1 MIKYLRHIT
10 ILLSLFLM
18 TSCFDSSKPN
28 YQYFPNM
35 YESVGYGTYDESDAF
50 PNGIEAQLPV
60 EGSVPR
66 GWQPYEFEDSN
77 EGYELAKVNLTSPLL
92 NNEDNL
98 ANGKKMYEIYCSV
111 CHGSKGDGNGILM
124 EREKFLGIPSYA
136 DRDITEGSIYHVL
149 MYGINLMGSHAGQ
162 VNDEERWQISQYVL
176 KLRKDLLKWGIQLLE
191 I

>member
-1 MIKYLRHIT
+1 MKKFFKYI
-10 ILLSLFLM
+10 ICFLSISLM
-18 TSCFDSSKPN
+18 LSCFDSSKPN

-35 YESVGYGTYDESDAF
+35 YESVGYGTYDESNAF

-60 EGSVPR
+60 KESIPR
-66 GWQPYEFEDSN
+66 GWQPYEYEDSI
-77 EGYELAKVNLTSPLL
+77 EGYELAKSELKSPLL
-92 NNEDNL
+92 NNDNNL
-98 ANGKKMYEIYCSV
+98 ANGKKMYEIYCSL

-162 VNDEERWQISQYVL
+162 VNDEERWQITEYVL
-176 KLRKDLLKWGIQLLE
+176 KLRKDLIK
-191 I
+191 

>member
-77 EGYELAKVNLTSPLL
+77 EGYELAKVNLTSPIL

-176 KLRKDLLKWGIQLLE
+176 KLRKDLLK
-191 I
+191 

>member
-92 NNEDNL
+92 NNQDNL
-98 ANGKKMYEIYCSV
+98 TNGKKMYQIYCSV

-176 KLRKDLLKWGIQLLE
+176 KLRKDLLK
-191 I
+191 

>member
-1 MIKYLRHIT
+1 MINYLKHIA

-176 KLRKDLLKWGIQLLE
+176 KLRKDLLK
-191 I
+191 

>member
-1 MIKYLRHIT
+1 MINYLKHIT

-176 KLRKDLLKWGIQLLE
+176 KLRKDLLK
-191 I
+191 

>member
-1 MIKYLRHIT
+1 MIKYLKHIT

-18 TSCFDSSKPN
+18 ISCFDSSKPN

-77 EGYELAKVNLTSPLL
+77 EGYTLAKVNLTSPLL

-124 EREKFLGIPSYA
+124 QREKFLGIPSYA

-176 KLRKDLLKWGIQLLE
+176 KLRKDLLK
-191 I
+191 

>member
-1 MIKYLRHIT
+1 MIKYLRYIT

-176 KLRKDLLKWGIQLLE
+176 KLRKDLLK
-191 I
+191 